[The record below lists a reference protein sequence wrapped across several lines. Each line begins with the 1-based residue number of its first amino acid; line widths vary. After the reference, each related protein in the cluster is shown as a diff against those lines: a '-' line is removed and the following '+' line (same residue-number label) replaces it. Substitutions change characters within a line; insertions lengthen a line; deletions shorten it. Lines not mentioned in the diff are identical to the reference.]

1 MSIQEYITGYI
12 QENGPS
18 KASEMSLAT
27 REIANYRIVEAIPFM
42 LKMGRLK
49 VEQSE
54 CGIEV
59 YDLPEVSSE

>member
-1 MSIQEYITGYI
+1 MSTQEYITGYI

-49 VEQSE
+49 VEE
-54 CGIEV
+54 DEYGIGV
-59 YDLPEVSSE
+59 YGLPGVLK